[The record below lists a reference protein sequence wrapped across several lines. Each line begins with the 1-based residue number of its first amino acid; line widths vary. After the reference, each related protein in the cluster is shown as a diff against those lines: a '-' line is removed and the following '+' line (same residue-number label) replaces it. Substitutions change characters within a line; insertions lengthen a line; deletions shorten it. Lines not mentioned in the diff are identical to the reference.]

1 VADLV
6 KSVLGG
12 TWSLIIGWI
21 LPTYISFQLVAALVL
36 PGMRE
41 FEPVNQFFQFS
52 SPTRQFALLAAAA
65 IAGLV
70 LAAAQAPL
78 YRILEGYLLWPAG
91 IGNRRIER
99 HQERFRELTD
109 AQAAAAKTNKGVRS
123 GLLYERAARYPAQE
137 RQFAP
142 TALGN
147 AIRRFET
154 YARDRYMLDS
164 QLLWHHLTTAA
175 PDRAVAAVDNAR
187 TNVDFF
193 VCLVYGGSA
202 TATLGIVVVA
212 SGHASVQSGV
222 AIIAGIVI
230 AIGCYRLALL
240 ATDEWSATVRALVD
254 HGRAGVAA
262 AFGMHIPADFDSER
276 EMWRAICTL
285 VRRSYAYSEEREI
298 SAIIAR
304 YRSSAEDVS
313 SKAAASIGADRSDIV
328 QTSANPMRKEGRVV
342 AYSLGDKTNPGD
354 TSLPDVTPDRFPSA
368 ETDEQL

>member
-1 VADLV
+1 MADLV

-12 TWSLIIGWI
+12 AWSLIIGWI
-21 LPTYISFQLVAALVL
+21 LPTYISFQLIAALVL

-41 FEPVNQFFQFS
+41 FQPVGEFYQFS

-65 IAGLV
+65 VAGLV

-78 YRILEGYLLWPAG
+78 YRILEGYLLWPAS
-91 IGNRRIER
+91 IGNRRIKR
-99 HQERFRELTD
+99 HQERHRELTD
-109 AQAAAAKTNKGVRS
+109 AQAVAAKANKGVRS
-123 GLLYERAARYPAQE
+123 GLLYERAARYPVQE

-164 QLLWHHLTTAA
+164 QLLWHHLTAAA

-187 TNVDFF
+187 ANVDFF
-193 VCLVYGGSA
+193 VCLLYGGSA
-202 TATLGIVVVA
+202 MATLGIAVVA

-222 AIIAGIVI
+222 ATAAGIVI

-240 ATDEWSATVRALVD
+240 ATDEWDATVRALVD

-262 AFGMHIPADFDSER
+262 AFGLHIPADFDSER

-285 VRRSYAYSEEREI
+285 VRRSYAYSEERDI
-298 SAIIAR
+298 AAIITRFRSTTEGVSSETAAPIGDG
-304 YRSSAEDVS
+304 RSSIDET
-313 SKAAASIGADRSDIV
+313 G
-328 QTSANPMRKEGRVV
+328 
-342 AYSLGDKTNPGD
+342 LGC
-354 TSLPDVTPDRFPSA
+354 TSLPAAKPDHFPSVG
-368 ETDEQL
+368 Q

>member
-12 TWSLIIGWI
+12 AWSLIVGWI
-21 LPTYISFQLVAALVL
+21 LPTYISFQLIAVLVL

-41 FEPVNQFFQFS
+41 FKPVSQFFQFS
-52 SPTRQFALLAAAA
+52 SPARQFALLAAAA
-65 IAGLV
+65 VTGLV

-78 YRILEGYLLWPAG
+78 YRILEGYLFWPTS
-91 IGNRRIER
+91 ISNRRIKK
-99 HQERFRELTD
+99 HQDRYGELEK
-109 AQAAAAKTNKGVRS
+109 AQAAAAETDMGVRS
-123 GLLYERAARYPAQE
+123 GLLFERVARYPVQE

-154 YARDRYMLDS
+154 YARDRYKLDS
-164 QLLWHHLTTAA
+164 QLLWHHLTATA

-202 TATLGIVVVA
+202 TAILGIAVLA

-222 AIIAGIVI
+222 AIAAGIVI

-240 ATDEWSATVRALVD
+240 ATDEWNAAVRALVD

-262 AFGMHIPADFDSER
+262 AFGLHIPADFDSER

-285 VRRSYAYSEEREI
+285 VRRDYSYSEERDVA
-298 SAIIAR
+298 AIITGF
-304 YRSSAEDVS
+304 RSPAEGVPS
-313 SKAAASIGADRSDIV
+313 QTVDI
-328 QTSANPMRKEGRVV
+328 
-342 AYSLGDKTNPGD
+342 D
-354 TSLPDVTPDRFPSA
+354 
-368 ETDEQL
+368 